1 MTAAPAMSPSCEEKA
16 SGHGKEGQRRSV
28 QVYKLEVCEMRH
40 TAGGRGLK
48 EEQGE
53 EHEDLGADARVM
65 VDFAAERFES

>member
-1 MTAAPAMSPSCEEKA
+1 M
-16 SGHGKEGQRRSV
+16 RR
-28 QVYKLEVCEMRH
+28 

-53 EHEDLGADARVM
+53 EHEDLGADARVV